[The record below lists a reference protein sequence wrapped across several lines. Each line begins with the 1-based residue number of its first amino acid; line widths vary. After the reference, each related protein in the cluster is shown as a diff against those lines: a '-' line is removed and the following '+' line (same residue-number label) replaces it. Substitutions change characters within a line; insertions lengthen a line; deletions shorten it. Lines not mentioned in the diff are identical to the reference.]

1 MKQIFLT
8 LNLLLLPLL
17 TAGAVKKF
25 NANPINLA
33 ITLVEKADSLKVA
46 SFLEY
51 YGYTPKGTEDGY
63 TIMKHPNGNELR
75 FSFTDTQYPTI
86 IVNSTDTRKAICL
99 RLEGLYFERTD
110 KGYEQ
115 KRNKY
120 SKYKTVCNF
129 GPKSTIL
136 FRRVRTSPSLITDN

>member
-8 LNLLLLPLL
+8 LTLLLLPLL

-25 NANPINLA
+25 NVNPINLA

-86 IVNSTDTRKAICL
+86 IVKTTDTHKAIGS
-99 RLEGLYFERTD
+99 RLESLNFEKTG

-115 KRNKY
+115 IRNKY

-129 GPKSTIL
+129 GPKSTML
-136 FRRVRTSPSLITDN
+136 VRRVRTSPILITDN